1 MNKILTLG
9 ACFALLSAP
18 DTSSALS
25 IPEIVSKAKPAVL
38 KITAY
43 DSDWKPLRF
52 GTGFFISDD
61 GRLVTNL
68 HVIEDAKAITAETV
82 SGASYFCEGVLIQ
95 PQDLDLVVLK
105 FKAKGVEK
113 LVFGDSSKVT
123 EGQRV
128 IVIGN
133 PEGLEGTISEGIVAA
148 IRDKPRLIQIT
159 APISPGS
166 SGSPGMDEEGSVL
179 GVATLSS
186 KEGQNLN
193 FAIPGDEVTRALASI
208 PKEAQVTSLTQIH
221 DANPDDVRGAPDI
234 KSIEDLEKQ
243 HNESEA
249 LRMVG
254 QFLRNHPAD
263 ASAWSLKARILGSL
277 NLGAE
282 AVEAQKTVI
291 RLDADNAGAW
301 ADMVFYLSL
310 MAGGTQKPN
319 GIESE
324 IRSPAEHAIALGDDR
339 EMTWDLLVW
348 SCKTMGDSTA
358 AAKYE
363 ATRDEKI
370 SHGELT
376 LRTMALSNLISGDYA
391 RIDLDNYVSAH
402 SLTLALESKDLV
414 IRGGPTEVKLGVDT
428 TYPNSP
434 WLVAGKATLGID
446 VFPRKSKNAHW
457 YISEDTK
464 TKVLKPALGN
474 PDLPPKPD
482 ALKAY
487 LARWPRLTKQEEIAT
502 DDLIREVI
510 AQDPR
515 SFASF
520 SEWKPSTPG
529 AAVIFCSVHH
539 VNLPV
544 NFPGFMG
551 KPLGLF
557 ITGLLAQA
565 PVDLYRTQRIV
576 DRDLQQSAL
585 LQISFKML
593 CRATW
598 SRGEQVAIC
607 D

>member
-25 IPEIVSKAKPAVL
+25 IPEIASKAKPAVL

-82 SGASYFCEGVLIQ
+82 SGASYPCEGVLVQ

-105 FKAKGVEK
+105 FKARGVEK

-166 SGSPGMDEEGSVL
+166 SGSPVMDEEGSVL

-193 FAIPGDEVTRALASI
+193 FAIPGDEVTRALDSI
-208 PKEAQVTSLTQIH
+208 PKEAQVTSLTQIQ
-221 DANPDDVRGAPDI
+221 DANPDGVRGAPDI

-263 ASAWSLKARILGSL
+263 ANAWSLKARILGSL

-310 MAGGTQKPN
+310 MAGGTPKPN

-324 IRSPAEHAIALGDDR
+324 IRSSAEHAIALGDDR

-348 SCKTMGDSTA
+348 SCKTMGDSTV

-391 RIDLDNYVSAH
+391 RIDLDSYVSAH
-402 SLTLALESKDLV
+402 SLTLALESKDCGCG
-414 IRGGPTEVKLGVDT
+414 RAGGALPAVVLIAGSC
-428 TYPNSP
+428 SP
-434 WLVAGKATLGID
+434 L
-446 VFPRKSKNAHW
+446 
-457 YISEDTK
+457 
-464 TKVLKPALGN
+464 
-474 PDLPPKPD
+474 
-482 ALKAY
+482 
-487 LARWPRLTKQEEIAT
+487 
-502 DDLIREVI
+502 
-510 AQDPR
+510 
-515 SFASF
+515 
-520 SEWKPSTPG
+520 
-529 AAVIFCSVHH
+529 
-539 VNLPV
+539 
-544 NFPGFMG
+544 
-551 KPLGLF
+551 
-557 ITGLLAQA
+557 
-565 PVDLYRTQRIV
+565 
-576 DRDLQQSAL
+576 
-585 LQISFKML
+585 
-593 CRATW
+593 
-598 SRGEQVAIC
+598 
-607 D
+607 